1 MLDILL
7 AIVGIAVVIWGA
19 DRLTSGAV
27 GIAERLRIPQLII
40 GLTIVA
46 MGTSAPELFVSLVSA
61 LAGTPDMAV
70 GNIVGSNIFNILVIV
85 GVTALV
91 APMAISRPT
100 VRRDL
105 PVCVVSGILF
115 GAICVDGVVSRLESA
130 VLFVCFLAYLA
141 YTIREGKKGASAAN
155 ESADVKPMNTWLAI
169 FFIVIG
175 LACLIGGGYVFVL
188 GATGIAKALG
198 VSDAVI
204 GLTIVAGG
212 TSLPELATSVVAA
225 RKGNSEIAIGNVIG
239 SNIFNVLMI
248 IGLTGLIT
256 PMTIVGVTMIDIA
269 VMALSG
275 FLLWMFCYTKY
286 TVERWEGFVLVAAY
300 VTYIWWLIHCL

>member
-27 GIAERLRIPQLII
+27 GIAERMRIPQLII

-46 MGTSAPELFVSLVSA
+46 MGTSAPELFVSLVSS

-70 GNIVGSNIFNILVIV
+70 GNVVGSNIFNILVIV

-105 PVCVVSGILF
+105 PVCVISGILF
-115 GAICVDGVVSRLESA
+115 GVICIDGEVSRLESA
-130 VLFVCFLAYLA
+130 VLFVCFITYLV
-141 YTIREGKKGASAAN
+141 YTIREGKKGAAATN
-155 ESADVKPMNTWLAI
+155 ESEAVKPMNTWLAI
-169 FFIVIG
+169 FFIIIG
-175 LACLIGGGYVFVL
+175 LGCLVGGGYVFVL

-239 SNIFNVLMI
+239 SNIFNILMI
-248 IGLTGLIT
+248 IGLTGIIT
-256 PMTIVGVTMIDIA
+256 PMNIVGVTIIDIA
-269 VMALSG
+269 VMVLSG

-286 TVERWEGFVLVAAY
+286 TVERWEGFVMTAAY